1 MNTFWEGLTA
11 NWEWSVFW
19 PEVLGK
25 AAGVTTGIL
34 LSWFLVIRRRVQAM
48 RRLQRGDADD
58 LLFQA
63 HYLQTL
69 LDGHF
74 QLLFRNVAEKR
85 TIEQVFTTRRRPRSC
100 ENWAMQRR
108 SIIQSFRHLE
118 RSVLK
123 SLTMPQAV
131 VSSEPL
137 LTRAAIDES
146 GRASRRR

>member
-1 MNTFWEGLTA
+1 MNTFWEGLTT

-85 TIEQVFTTRRRPRSC
+85 TIEQVFTTRRRP
-100 ENWAMQRR
+100 M
-108 SIIQSFRHLE
+108 
-118 RSVLK
+118 
-123 SLTMPQAV
+123 V
-131 VSSEPL
+131 VRELGDATALNHPIFPTL
-137 LTRAAIDES
+137 GTIGFEILNDAA
-146 GRASRRR
+146 GCRFL